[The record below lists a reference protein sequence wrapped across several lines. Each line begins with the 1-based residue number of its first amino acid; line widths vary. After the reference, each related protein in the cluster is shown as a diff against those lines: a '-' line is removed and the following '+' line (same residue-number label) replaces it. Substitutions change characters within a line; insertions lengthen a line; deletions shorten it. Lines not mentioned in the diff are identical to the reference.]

1 MPEDMLARKLQL
13 QDKEAPCLKVLT
25 MDNQY
30 QVAYITGDGKY
41 INSMAKCVTDAVVV
55 LLAVYYV
62 MDLNYPATYG
72 QYLGLLQQHLLDEP
86 YTFFKGSNFIL
97 FNSQLNNITE

>member
-1 MPEDMLARKLQL
+1 MDMLVRKLQLQL

-30 QVAYITGDGKY
+30 QVAYITGDEKY
-41 INSMAKCVTDAVVV
+41 INSMVKCVTDAAVL

-62 MDLNYPATYG
+62 MDLNYPANYG

-86 YTFFKGSNFIL
+86 ITFFKGSNFIL